1 MTAIALIREDA
12 AYDAYVMRG
21 RERFRGTFPLGEF
34 DAPIW
39 DTDALAASTATRTQ
53 SLYFCRHGSTTDPL
67 PRRYAEAVKSWIVT
81 TGGTASRLHQRLFA
95 ARWLW
100 KGIEQRL
107 GATAFTTFAWADLRH
122 ADVLAA
128 EHLMLDAELSLG
140 TVNKAAT
147 TMADLVR
154 ALALAGVAPAI
165 TYTPITPRQGDT
177 NNHRVEDPESRGA
190 GVLSQAALAALA
202 DIFHRA
208 VTPRDRFYSGQMALM
223 IATGIRWNES
233 VTLPLEPLVIE
244 EVETRDV
251 TGMIVRLPVTF
262 IRRHKAKSKRAGGAG
277 RPNSELQPLTPQQ
290 AELARM
296 AVARLVKSCAEA
308 RALAARLERDAP
320 RWVWPSAQRPAYLRL
335 VDLVEVL
342 GCSDSNAN
350 LLLKEIGEADPD
362 APMVGRGVI
371 GRVALEAFER
381 HMTGRQEWDVL
392 TVVKSRAGRVGQRA
406 SQSLLCVRVNEL
418 HQDKATLPLITAPS
432 SAGLDQ
438 WLCGDPDHSESLSV
452 FERFENE
459 FGVRYREPDG
469 SPVQIS
475 SHMCRRLFVT
485 SGLAAGATVLD
496 MARWQ
501 GREHIG
507 DLRSYDYRSMAEK
520 VELVK
525 DAMMTGRLR
534 GQIAQFYVTLA
545 DDVRDV
551 WLDGQLPSVH
561 VTPLGICVHDY
572 SGAPCPRFLNCLTG
586 EGCEWYLHDASDTDQ
601 VQTLVQLKRRT
612 ETTLECAQRDIDAGR
627 VATAWVVEQRTTL
640 GNLNR
645 ILAQPAPDIRG
656 LVRPFENGADRFRP
670 FAQGNNDAP

>member
-21 RERFRGTFPLGEF
+21 RDRFRATFPLGEF

-39 DTDALAASTATRTQ
+39 DTDTLAASTATRTQ
-53 SLYFCRHGSTTDPL
+53 SLYFCRHGSTTEPL
-67 PRRYAEAVKSWIVT
+67 PRHYSEAVKSWVVT
-81 TGGTASRLHQRLFA
+81 SGGTASRMNQRVFA

-107 GATAFTTFAWADLRH
+107 GGAASATFAWADLRH

-128 EHLMLDAELSLG
+128 EHLMLDAELSLK
-140 TVNKAAT
+140 TVNKAAK

-154 ALALAGVAPAI
+154 ELALSGVCPAI
-165 TYTPITPRQGDT
+165 TYTPVTPRQGDT

-190 GVLSQAALAALA
+190 GVLSRAALAALA
-202 DIFHRA
+202 DVFHRA

-233 VTLPLEPLVIE
+233 VTLPLEPLVVE

-251 TGMIVRLPVTF
+251 TGTLVRLPVTF

-296 AVARLVKSCAEA
+296 AVARLVQTCAEA

-320 RWVWPSAQRPAYLRL
+320 RWVWPRTQRPAYLHQSDMVSL
-335 VDLVEVL
+335 LGVSENSATVL
-342 GCSDSNAN
+342 LRS
-350 LLLKEIGEADPD
+350 IGEPDPD
-362 APMVGRGVI
+362 APKVGSAAIR
-371 GRVALEAFER
+371 RVALGAFER
-381 HMTGRQEWDVL
+381 HMTGRQEWAVL
-392 TVVKSRAGRVGQRA
+392 TVVKPRAGRGGQRA

-432 SAGLDQ
+432 SAGLEQ
-438 WLCGDPDHSESLSV
+438 WLCGDPDHSESMSV
-452 FERFENE
+452 FERFESE

-469 SPVQIS
+469 SLVQIA

-507 DLRSYDYRSMAEK
+507 DLRSYDCRSMAEK

-586 EGCEWYLHDASDTDQ
+586 EGCEWYLHDASDADQ

-627 VATAWVVEQRTTL
+627 VATAWVAEQRTTL

-645 ILAQPAPDIRG
+645 ILAQPAPETGG

-670 FAQGNNDAP
+670 LSQGNNHAS

>member
-1 MTAIALIREDA
+1 
-12 AYDAYVMRG
+12 
-21 RERFRGTFPLGEF
+21 
-34 DAPIW
+34 
-39 DTDALAASTATRTQ
+39 
-53 SLYFCRHGSTTDPL
+53 
-67 PRRYAEAVKSWIVT
+67 
-81 TGGTASRLHQRLFA
+81 
-95 ARWLW
+95 
-100 KGIEQRL
+100 
-107 GATAFTTFAWADLRH
+107 
-122 ADVLAA
+122 
-128 EHLMLDAELSLG
+128 
-140 TVNKAAT
+140 
-147 TMADLVR
+147 
-154 ALALAGVAPAI
+154 VA
-165 TYTPITPRQGDT
+165 
-177 NNHRVEDPESRGA
+177 
-190 GVLSQAALAALA
+190 
-202 DIFHRA
+202 
-208 VTPRDRFYSGQMALM
+208 
-223 IATGIRWNES
+223 
-233 VTLPLEPLVIE
+233 
-244 EVETRDV
+244 
-251 TGMIVRLPVTF
+251 
-262 IRRHKAKSKRAGGAG
+262 
-277 RPNSELQPLTPQQ
+277 
-290 AELARM
+290 
-296 AVARLVKSCAEA
+296 
-308 RALAARLERDAP
+308 
-320 RWVWPSAQRPAYLRL
+320 
-335 VDLVEVL
+335 VL
-342 GCSDSNAN
+342 GVGEDSAYKLLCS
-350 LLLKEIGEADPD
+350 IGELDPD
-362 APMVGRGVI
+362 AARPVGGVSR
-371 GRVALEAFER
+371 RVALDAFER
-381 HMTGRQEWDVL
+381 HMTGRQEWEVL
-392 TVVKSRAGRVGQRA
+392 MVVKLRAGRGGQRA

-586 EGCEWYLHDASDTDQ
+586 EGCEWYLHDTSDAAQ

-627 VATAWVVEQRTTL
+627 VATAWVAEQRTTL
-640 GNLNR
+640 RNLNR
-645 ILAQPAPDIRG
+645 ILTQSAPETGG
-656 LVRPFENGADRFRP
+656 LVRPFKNGADRFRP
-670 FAQGNNDAP
+670 VVLGSHDAS